1 MPTFAYKAIGIDGRA
16 TSGRVEAASTDAAI
30 EQVEAMGL
38 MPTDI
43 GEKGGA
49 KSGESK
55 TGKLRAA
62 HVQGFFRQLS
72 GLLAAGVPLARAL
85 QILGRESS
93 SQAASSLW
101 RQVHDEVSDGK
112 SLAEAM
118 AQHPQVFA
126 DVHVA
131 MIRAGETGGFL
142 DVVLKQI
149 ADFMTRERELKSRVV
164 GAMIYPAV
172 LAFVATGVVLFL
184 LWWFIPRFSEIF
196 DEFGESLPLLTR
208 MVQGASFAVRDY
220 GLIVLVGV
228 VVTVVAARQAFASE
242 AGQRFRDR
250 AVLRLPGLGVVVSR
264 FALVR
269 FCRMFGTLI
278 GAGVPML
285 DALRVAKESIGNQ
298 VLTDALETS
307 IEQVRRGGSLSKG
320 LATCSELFPP
330 SVLEVLAVAEESG
343 RLADELVRLSE
354 EHEQELD
361 RRLRLLVSLMEPAM
375 LFVMAAMV
383 GSIVIGMLLPVFD
396 LWEAIE

>member
-30 EQVEAMGL
+30 EQVDAMGL

-196 DEFGESLPLLTR
+196 YEFGESLPLLTR